1 MKILLDTCTI
11 LWAVSQPEKITPEA
25 CELILREDSQVCVSA
40 ISCAEIAMA
49 SERGRIEL
57 DRHWKIWFRH
67 YISVNDWKCFAINL
81 QIIEE
86 TYSLPEPFHRDP
98 ADRIIVATARI
109 HSCNLITA
117 DKKILEFPHVN
128 TTW

>member
-67 YISVNDWKCFAINL
+67 YISVNDWKCFAIDL

-86 TYSLPEPFHRDP
+86 AYSLPEPFHKDP
-98 ADRIIVATARI
+98 ADRIIVATARV
-109 HSCNLITA
+109 SRSQLITK
-117 DKKILEFPHVN
+117 DQKIIQYPHV
-128 TTW
+128 TTVW

>member
-1 MKILLDTCTI
+1 M
-11 LWAVSQPEKITPEA
+11 W
-25 CELILREDSQVCVSA
+25 LIHIRGDSEVCVSS

-67 YISVNDWKCFAINL
+67 YISINAWKCLAIDL
-81 QIIEE
+81 KIIEE
-86 TYSLPEPFHRDP
+86 AYSLPEPFHRDP